1 MEISIELFLNDEPVQ
16 LTADFWSEEDY
27 IVCDIDK
34 ANVIYKG
41 VDIQSVLHSL
51 QINDLARQLDNKQS
65 ELIKK
70 FKEENDIHD
79 HL

>member
-27 IVCDIDK
+27 IVGDIDK
-34 ANVIYKG
+34 AKVIYKG

-70 FKEENDIHD
+70 FK
-79 HL
+79 

>member
-16 LTADFWSEEDY
+16 LTADFWSEDDY

-70 FKEENDIHD
+70 FK
-79 HL
+79 

>member
-27 IVCDIDK
+27 IVCDVDSAK
-34 ANVIYKG
+34 VVYKC
-41 VDIQSVLHSL
+41 VEIQNILYEL

>member
-34 ANVIYKG
+34 AKVIYKS

-70 FKEENDIHD
+70 FK
-79 HL
+79 

>member
-1 MEISIELFLNDEPVQ
+1 MEISIELFLNDEPVH

-34 ANVIYKG
+34 AKVIYKG

-51 QINDLARQLDNKQS
+51 QINDLARQLDNKQT

-70 FKEENDIHD
+70 FKQQNDIHD

>member
-16 LTADFWSEEDY
+16 LTADFWSEDDY
-27 IVCDIDK
+27 IVCDIHAAK
-34 ANVIYKG
+34 IIYKG
-41 VDIQSVLHSL
+41 VDVQNILYL
-51 QINDLARQLDNKQS
+51 NQINDLARQLDNKQS

-70 FKEENDIHD
+70 FKEQNDIYD

>member
-70 FKEENDIHD
+70 FKQQNDIHD